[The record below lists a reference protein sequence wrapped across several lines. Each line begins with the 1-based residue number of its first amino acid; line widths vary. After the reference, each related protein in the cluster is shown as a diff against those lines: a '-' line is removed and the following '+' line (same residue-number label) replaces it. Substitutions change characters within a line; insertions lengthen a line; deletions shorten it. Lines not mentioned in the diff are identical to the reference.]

1 MSEIVLNRT
10 IQIFLHLILLTREE
24 LTAIVLREKGLL
36 SLRRCGVEDTV
47 KCLLSG
53 QLVVWELK
61 ELTFL

>member
-47 KCLLSG
+47 KCKYNFSFDKWILL
-53 QLVVWELK
+53 
-61 ELTFL
+61 